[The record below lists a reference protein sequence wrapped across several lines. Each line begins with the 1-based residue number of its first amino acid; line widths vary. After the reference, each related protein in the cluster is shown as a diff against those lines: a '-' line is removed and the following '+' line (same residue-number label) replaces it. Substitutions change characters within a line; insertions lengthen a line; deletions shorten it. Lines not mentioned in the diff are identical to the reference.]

1 MANLIRFK
9 DLEKP
14 QASRLGDKATFDHKM
29 NCLTCFRWSTCR
41 DPMKSYRYRCTRYNE
56 AVDGPQSIEDLFAS
70 ANPLVKKSN
79 MMDVDPSEDPAIEQR
94 LEAIIEAAIN
104 SNSPIPPDIKL
115 NDHEIPIADNFYQW
129 LMDDRFTGGG
139 MTPFPRQVYVGATLF
154 NDLCVV
160 EGTRIQTNKGLVR
173 IEEICGDYGQNQV
186 SGWKALSRKGFQNI
200 THGGKTSKRKV
211 KCLTISSLGRG
222 ITVTPNHRV
231 LVNRDG
237 WKLEWVRAKDVRI
250 GDNLCAPHE
259 ESKFSKSYPT
269 LAPYKA
275 FERDRKL
282 NRDGMLKWPKKV
294 TPQICRLIG
303 YLLGDGTLGKYG
315 ISFTNKHK
323 KITDDFVQCMKHVT
337 DLEPKY
343 YVNEG
348 KSENGV
354 TTYVASYNSIEI
366 GEWFQHVGV
375 AHSRYENK
383 SIPDWIYKCPK
394 EGVISFLTGILESDG
409 CVSNRSVRLTMTAKD
424 VVMGTALLMQNLG
437 IYGTTKVGVRKKGF
451 RPTFY
456 WGCHN
461 YDGMVLFKS
470 LFGNLISRLAGPS
483 IKPRRQTNVRSQT
496 RPTVL
501 RNCRYVTSL
510 CMERLDYHTPKYINL
525 PSRTESCEFSD
536 VESLISQLKRDKYLK
551 EHTDGALEIKK
562 RGYALLSVTNIED
575 AGYHTVYDI
584 TVPKSES
591 FTANGVMVHN
601 CPRCSDMEWLE
612 HKMKVDTS
620 LSRLEEKLTFL
631 VRGKCPTCNGRK
643 RKFIAQGLVEDYKT
657 LVLIVGQRGTKTSSL
672 LLCETY
678 NLHRYLKSPSPT
690 KLFGVQP
697 TQLIMSTYTATTFQQ
712 VRENVWEPYMNIVT
726 GSPWFANYNKFLVK
740 RGQELGEELAVI
752 SEIFVRYRHRNLLVA
767 PAGPSKRTMRGR
779 CVTGGTLIN
788 TNQGFVYMRDLI
800 KENGYKEVKSLKVD
814 SYKGNKEVSHT
825 YKDKDFVHK
834 IKTRNGY
841 AIAGTAEHPML
852 TLDKYLNF
860 KWKRLEDI
868 VVGDWILSRSI
879 QNKPMFGNNPI
890 TKQKAG
896 WLGYWVANGSADGSV
911 WTSDESIIKRLSRYA
926 QSMHPGI
933 HTQVKYDKNGVG
945 RVYFKN
951 KHKRMDSSFASL
963 HIPEA
968 IRGNSYS
975 KAIPAEV
982 LMAPKEVFHEFL
994 EAYFECDCH
1003 INGGKVINGYVE
1015 SPAEIIVSSS
1025 SKKLVD
1031 QLHVILL
1038 HAYGIIGRKWSSMI
1052 APEDLNTSGKTYN
1065 RDLYE
1070 SHKISITGS
1079 DATTFLANFKRA
1091 KVQGYADRFNDSRP
1105 GDHND
1110 RRNIPYVREV
1120 LNSVFNKARITESS
1134 GKGIYKSRLIKLIT
1148 GEVTVNVKRMQPNV
1162 VTSSKTRS
1170 PMYARPCPEFLLYE
1184 DDWDK
1189 KLGWL
1194 YQIDPTVAKRIEKLL
1209 NLKPSFEEVTSVKQY
1224 KKKVNVYDITVP
1236 DGHAFTANGLV
1247 SHNTR
1252 FSAFIDEISWLPM
1265 NKVNGKES
1273 ERGNAKETYTALR
1286 NSLRTLFSA
1295 YDRLL
1300 EDGYDDV
1307 PKPLMLTAS
1316 SPATINDWG
1325 MKLYRDSKI
1334 ERSILGLK
1342 FPTWEFNPNLKRKDF
1357 DAEFRTNP
1365 VESARDF
1372 GCMPPIGNSTWM
1384 TDIETV
1390 TKAFA
1395 DKRRN
1400 AYSVETYKRRSKT
1413 GKKRTHA
1420 TVTLKTEKRPAFG
1433 CLLTLDVGVINNSLA
1448 FAISTVPDD
1457 FDLEEYIE
1465 RVSVDEEGN
1474 STRTEELDADAP
1486 TSVPVKVLFVGEIIP
1501 YHECTISLTGFYK
1514 EVLMQVCN
1522 DFEVVGVASDR
1533 WQHLNLVQNLESDF
1547 GIEYFERRLTW
1558 DDFVSLKEAF
1568 FDKEI
1573 SLPRLDTDMEKIL
1586 STTLDNYPEMF
1597 RQKPMDH
1604 LAYQILTVQEA
1615 KGNTVIKGDATDDM
1629 FRCVALAHSMLQ
1641 DVDFLNS
1648 LIIDHEA
1655 EHIEK
1660 SALGMKVTLGVSSNH
1675 INQVGGVSRHVP
1687 KGHESAIAVVRRGR

>member
-1 MANLIRFK
+1 MANLTRFK

-29 NCLTCFRWSTCR
+29 NCLTCFRWSTCQ

-70 ANPLVKKSN
+70 SNPLVKKSN

-154 NDLCVV
+154 NDLCVA

-173 IEEICGDYGQNQV
+173 IEEICGDYGQNKV
-186 SGWKALSRKGFQNI
+186 EGWKALSRKGFQGI

-211 KCLTISSLGRG
+211 KCLTISSSGRD
-222 ITVTPNHRV
+222 ITVTPDHRV
-231 LVNRDG
+231 LVNREG
-237 WKLEWVRAKDVRI
+237 WKLEWVKAKDIRI

-259 ESKFSKSYPT
+259 EGKFGRYYPA

-315 ISFTNKHK
+315 ISFTNRYK
-323 KITDDFVQCMKHVT
+323 KITDDFVECMKHIT
-337 DLEPKY
+337 DLEPRY
-343 YVNEG
+343 YVNAS
-348 KSENGV
+348 KSKKGAAV
-354 TTYVASYNSIEI
+354 YVASYNSIEI
-366 GEWFQHVGV
+366 AEWFQHVGV
-375 AHSRYENK
+375 PHSRYENK
-383 SIPDWIYKCPK
+383 SIPDWIYRCPK
-394 EGVISFLTGILESDG
+394 EGIISFLTGILESDG
-409 CVSNRSVRLTMTAKD
+409 SISNRSVRLTMTAKD
-424 VVMGTALLMQNLG
+424 VVIGTSLLMQNLG
-437 IYGTTKVGVRKKGF
+437 IYGTTKVGVHREGF

-461 YDGMVLFKS
+461 YDGMVLFKK
-470 LFGNLISRLAGPS
+470 LFGNLISRLAGPP
-483 IKPRRQTNVRSQT
+483 IKPRSQTNVRSQT

-501 RNCRYVTSL
+501 RNCGYVTSL
-510 CMERLDYHTPKYINL
+510 CRERLDYHTPKYINL

-536 VESLISQLKRDKYLK
+536 VESLIGQLKRDNYLK

-562 RGYALLSVTNIED
+562 RGYALLSVTNIKD
-575 AGYHTVYDI
+575 AGYHNVYDI
-584 TVPKSES
+584 TVPNSES
-591 FTANGVMVHN
+591 FTANGLMVHN

-779 CVTGGTLIN
+779 
-788 TNQGFVYMRDLI
+788 
-800 KENGYKEVKSLKVD
+800 
-814 SYKGNKEVSHT
+814 
-825 YKDKDFVHK
+825 
-834 IKTRNGY
+834 
-841 AIAGTAEHPML
+841 
-852 TLDKYLNF
+852 
-860 KWKRLEDI
+860 
-868 VVGDWILSRSI
+868 
-879 QNKPMFGNNPI
+879 
-890 TKQKAG
+890 
-896 WLGYWVANGSADGSV
+896 
-911 WTSDESIIKRLSRYA
+911 
-926 QSMHPGI
+926 
-933 HTQVKYDKNGVG
+933 
-945 RVYFKN
+945 
-951 KHKRMDSSFASL
+951 
-963 HIPEA
+963 
-968 IRGNSYS
+968 
-975 KAIPAEV
+975 
-982 LMAPKEVFHEFL
+982 
-994 EAYFECDCH
+994 
-1003 INGGKVINGYVE
+1003 
-1015 SPAEIIVSSS
+1015 
-1025 SKKLVD
+1025 
-1031 QLHVILL
+1031 
-1038 HAYGIIGRKWSSMI
+1038 
-1052 APEDLNTSGKTYN
+1052 
-1065 RDLYE
+1065 
-1070 SHKISITGS
+1070 
-1079 DATTFLANFKRA
+1079 
-1091 KVQGYADRFNDSRP
+1091 
-1105 GDHND
+1105 
-1110 RRNIPYVREV
+1110 
-1120 LNSVFNKARITESS
+1120 
-1134 GKGIYKSRLIKLIT
+1134 
-1148 GEVTVNVKRMQPNV
+1148 
-1162 VTSSKTRS
+1162 
-1170 PMYARPCPEFLLYE
+1170 
-1184 DDWDK
+1184 
-1189 KLGWL
+1189 
-1194 YQIDPTVAKRIEKLL
+1194 
-1209 NLKPSFEEVTSVKQY
+1209 
-1224 KKKVNVYDITVP
+1224 
-1236 DGHAFTANGLV
+1236 
-1247 SHNTR
+1247 TR

-1420 TVTLKTEKRPAFG
+1420 TVTLKTEKRPVFG

-1465 RVSVDEEGN
+1465 RMSVDEDGN

-1514 EVLMQVCN
+1514 EVLMQICN
-1522 DFEVVGVASDR
+1522 DFEIVGVASDR

-1660 SALGMKVTLGVSSNH
+1660 SALGMKVTLGASSNSS
-1675 INQVGGVSRHVP
+1675 NLVGGVSRHVP